1 MSPYVGVNGWHIF
14 AYLPLEE
21 GTLSTVIG
29 VAEEAGSVG
38 GEAIAG
44 QVCPSNAVVLLPL
57 RLHGAQVS
65 GTRRQRAAPGARQ
78 GGGSFDRCNVTQVRR
93 SGSLG

>member
-21 GTLSTVIG
+21 GTPSNVIG
-29 VAEEAGSVG
+29 VAEKAGSVG

-44 QVCPSNAVVLLPL
+44 QVCSSTLSVLLPL

-78 GGGSFDRCNVTQVRR
+78 GGSFDRRNVTQVRR
-93 SGSLG
+93 LGSLG